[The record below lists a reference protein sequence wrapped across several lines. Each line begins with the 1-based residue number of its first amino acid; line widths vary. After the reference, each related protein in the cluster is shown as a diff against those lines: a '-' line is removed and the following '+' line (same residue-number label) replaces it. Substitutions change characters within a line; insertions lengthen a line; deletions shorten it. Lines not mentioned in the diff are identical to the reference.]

1 MQILKRGRL
10 KMIKMIEM
18 TGKTVEDA
26 LSAALEKLGVAA
38 ENVEYEILEKPSKGF
53 LGFGAKP
60 AKIQVKLKEK
70 DIPAEVSPDV
80 ETDIQ
85 EPVQKIEAHAQ
96 ENIAEKIEPVLE
108 ETKSEPVEEI
118 KPAEEILPPAETVA
132 SESEENLPAEETV
145 PPAETAPADKVKTPV
160 EKAEVIERA
169 KNFLAEVLA
178 AMNIEVEVTAVE
190 NESEVVL
197 DLAGKNLGALIGKHG
212 QTLDALQYIT
222 NLAAN
227 VRDSEEKVY
236 FVLDVENYRS
246 RRAAALTKLAKSVAE
261 RAIRTRQDV
270 KLEPMSR
277 TERKVIHTA
286 LQNNPKVETHSTGE
300 DPYRHIIVSPKF
312 NRK

>member
-1 MQILKRGRL
+1 
-10 KMIKMIEM
+10 MIKIIET

-26 LSAALEKLGVAA
+26 LSAALEKLGTTA

-53 LGFGAKP
+53 LGFGAKL
-60 AKIQVKLKEK
+60 AKIQVKLK
-70 DIPAEVSPDV
+70 DIPAEVEI
-80 ETDIQ
+80 ET
-85 EPVQKIEAHAQ
+85 PAPAANTEAHVA
-96 ENIAEKIEPVLE
+96 ENISEKIEPLLE

-118 KPAEEILPPAETVA
+118 KSVEET
-132 SESEENLPAEETV
+132 LPAEENI
-145 PPAETAPADKVKTPV
+145 PPVN
-160 EKAEVIERA
+160 KAEIIDNA
-169 KNFLAEVLA
+169 KNFLADVFA
-178 AMNIEVEVTAVE
+178 AMKIEVEVTAIE
-190 NESEVVL
+190 KESEVVL

-227 VRDSEEKVY
+227 VRDSEEKIY

-261 RAIRTRQDV
+261 RVIRTRQEV

-286 LQNNPKVETHSTGE
+286 LQNNPKVETHSAGE

>member
-1 MQILKRGRL
+1 
-10 KMIKMIEM
+10 MIKMIET

-26 LSAALEKLGVAA
+26 LSLALDKLGVAA

-60 AKIQVKLKEK
+60 AKIQVKLKE
-70 DIPAEVSPDV
+70 IPAEVKPEIS
-80 ETDIQ
+80 
-85 EPVQKIEAHAQ
+85 EPVTNFETQVE

-108 ETKSEPVEEI
+108 ETKIEPVEEI
-118 KPAEEILPPAETVA
+118 Q
-132 SESEENLPAEETV
+132 
-145 PPAETAPADKVKTPV
+145 PV
-160 EKAEVIERA
+160 EEVKFDKNAVIDAA
-169 KNFLAEVLA
+169 KIFLADVFA
-178 AMNIEVEVTAVE
+178 AMKIEVEITVLE
-190 NESEVVL
+190 KDSEVIL

-212 QTLDALQYIT
+212 QTLDALQYLT

-246 RRAAALTKLAKSVAE
+246 RRATVLTKLAKSVAE
-261 RAIRTRQDV
+261 RVIRTRQDV

-277 TERKVIHTA
+277 SERKVIHTA

-300 DPYRHIIVSPKF
+300 DPYRHIIVSLK
-312 NRK
+312 NRKN